1 MYQAATRVNVLS
13 PVITSI
19 AEVDALHNSGR
30 QQHCDRDR
38 RGDSESAGV
47 EGSGMIQD
55 GGAVNLGDPLSSSS
69 DGSVEYIETSQQR
82 RGSMDGSVEVGLTD
96 STRSVGEPRTWGSG
110 QRWRD
115 GFSSCLTDTQ
125 RSG

>member
-19 AEVDALHNSGR
+19 AEVDALHNCGR
-30 QQHCDRDR
+30 QQHWSRNR
-38 RGDSESAGV
+38 RGASDSAGV
-47 EGSGMIQD
+47 VGSGMIQD
-55 GGAVNLGDPLSSSS
+55 GDDVNLGDPLSSSS
-69 DGSVEYIETSQQR
+69 RGSREYIETSQQR
-82 RGSMDGSVEVGLTD
+82 QGSMDGSVEVGLTD

-110 QRWRD
+110 QQRRA
-115 GFSSCLTDTQ
+115 GFSSCLADTQ

>member
-19 AEVDALHNSGR
+19 AEVDALHKSGR
-30 QQHCDRDR
+30 QHHCDRNR
-38 RGDSESAGV
+38 RGCSESAGV

-55 GGAVNLGDPLSSSS
+55 GADVNLGDPLSSSS
-69 DGSVEYIETSQQR
+69 AGSMEYIETSQQR
-82 RGSMDGSVEVGLTD
+82 QGSMDGSVEVGLTD
-96 STRSVGEPRTWGSG
+96 STQGVGEPRTWGSG
-110 QRWRD
+110 QQWRG
-115 GFSSCLTDTQ
+115 GFSTCLSDTQ